1 MLGRTSNPLT
11 HKSVGTNVFNCI
23 S

>member
-11 HKSVGTNVFNCI
+11 HESVGTNVFNCI